1 MLRRIFSALILIP
14 ITLLAVFYA
23 PPLLYLAIL
32 GILGSICLHEY
43 FHLTRRMGFRGQ
55 PWFGHPCLW
64 FLLIGLHEQWLPADL
79 ACAIVVLGAFLAAMW
94 RRDPMK
100 DRAAGLMSN
109 LLGIFYL
116 AAGFYSALAVRFDF
130 GARAGLEWTIVLL
143 ASVWAGDTA
152 ALLGGKSLGR
162 TRFAP
167 RLSPN
172 KTNEGA
178 VCGLLAGIG
187 AAILLQ
193 QSIFPGISLPHVFIA
208 SLLIGIF
215 GQLGDL
221 AESMLKRAA
230 ETKESSH
237 LIPGH
242 GGVLDRV
249 DSLLFAFPVLYL
261 LLQLLH
267 SA

>member
-1 MLRRIFSALILIP
+1 MILRVLSAMVLIP
-14 ITLLAVFYA
+14 ITLLAVWYA

-32 GILGSICLHEY
+32 GILGSLCLHEY
-43 FHLTRRMGFRGQ
+43 FHLTRQLGFRGQ
-55 PWFGHPCLW
+55 PWFGHAGLW
-64 FLLIGLHEQWLPADL
+64 FFLIGMHESRLPASLVCALVLL
-79 ACAIVVLGAFLAAMW
+79 AAFLSAMW
-94 RRDPMK
+94 RRDSMK
-100 DRAAGLMSN
+100 DRVTGMMSN

-116 AAGFYSALAVRFDF
+116 GAGLYSAQAVRFNF
-130 GARAGLEWTIVLL
+130 GARQGLEWTVVLL
-143 ASVWAGDTA
+143 AAVWMGDTA

-162 TRFAP
+162 TPFAP

-178 VCGLLAGIG
+178 VCGLIAGM
-187 AAILLQ
+187 AAAALVQRFLFAGLPLL
-193 QSIFPGISLPHVFIA
+193 HVFAA
-208 SLLIGIF
+208 SLLIGVF
-215 GQLGDL
+215 AQLGDL

-242 GGVLDRV
+242 GGVLDRM

-261 LLQLLH
+261 VLQLLY
-267 SA
+267 SV